1 MAFFKRR
8 DKPAG
13 QQSLLGL
20 YLSGSGELPVGYSR
34 LIDAPEVSDC
44 INRIAAILSLAT
56 IYLRRN
62 TDQGDVRITDSL
74 SRMVDINPMPGVG
87 TRALLIDWIV
97 STMLGDGDGNAFVCP
112 RVEGGEVVAL
122 DPMPGAAAVP
132 MGKSYV
138 VNWDGHP
145 YDPTEVLHFRLHSDP
160 LTPWKG
166 RGIRVSADRLAQSIA
181 NTNALKTNLSKPD
194 YRPPMAIIVN
204 ADADLS
210 DPEAREKFREQ
221 YLSDDPGK
229 PWILP
234 EGLTDVKTWS
244 PMSLVDMAVKDTVE
258 LDKKSVCSLLGC
270 PPYMLG
276 LEAYSQSAHNNF
288 VRTTINHIATVIEQT
303 LTLGLLP
310 DRPQDYFQFNRRRL
324 YDYDLKTLI
333 DIDNSM
339 ADRGYLNGDEVRE
352 DAFRDPAG
360 LTEYKVLENYI
371 PYDMSGLQNKLK
383 GGGDNAETV

>member
-8 DKPAG
+8 DKPAK
-13 QQSLLGL
+13 QTPLLGL
-20 YLSGSGELPVGYSR
+20 YLSGSGDLPEGYSR

-44 INRIAAILSLAT
+44 INRIASILSSAT

-62 TDQGDVRITDSL
+62 TAEGDKRVIDAL
-74 SRMVDINPMPGVG
+74 SRMVDINPMPGIG
-87 TRALLIDWIV
+87 NRALLIDWIV
-97 STMLGDGDGNAFVCP
+97 STMLGDGDGNAFVYP
-112 RVEGGEVVAL
+112 RLEGGEFVAL
-122 DPMPGAAAVP
+122 DPMPEASAVQK
-132 MGKSYV
+132 GDTYV
-138 VNWDGHP
+138 VNWQGTP
-145 YDPTEVLHFRLHSDP
+145 YSPTDVLHFRLHADP
-160 LTPWKG
+160 LIPWRG
-166 RGIRVSADRLAQSIA
+166 RGIRIPGERLAQSIA
-181 NTNALKTNLSKPD
+181 NTNALKDNLSKPD

-204 ADADLS
+204 ADSDLS
-210 DPEAREKFREQ
+210 DKDARDNFRAQ
-221 YLSDDPGK
+221 YLSDDPGE

-234 EGLTDVKTWS
+234 DGLIDIKTWS

-276 LEAYSQSAHNNF
+276 LESYSQAAHNNF

-303 LTLGLLP
+303 LTLGLLA
-310 DRPQDYFQFNRRRL
+310 DRPDEYFSFNRRRL

-371 PYDMSGLQNKLK
+371 PYDMSGDQKKLK
-383 GGGDNAETV
+383 GGGDDAETV